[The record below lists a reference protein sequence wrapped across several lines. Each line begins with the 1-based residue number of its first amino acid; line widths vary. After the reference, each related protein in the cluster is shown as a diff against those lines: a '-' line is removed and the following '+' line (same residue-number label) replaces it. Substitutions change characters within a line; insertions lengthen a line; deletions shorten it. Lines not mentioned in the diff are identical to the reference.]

1 MILCLAFSY
10 QAPSNLCHICSLTS
24 YKGRQFNSN
33 SLSHTCCCISC
44 MALILAWN
52 KFPSLG
58 ELSCFFR
65 RLWPNGSIFWHQVCM
80 SARAATEKVPSSWVW
95 AEEWQYEN
103 KELCLTAWNFFFKPL
118 QLIQMF
124 KYRMTPKLMHWA
136 IADPALWHLFHCNHC
151 CFITSLHRIL
161 TSHNRK

>member
-1 MILCLAFSY
+1 MLEAFSNFSHSMILCLAFSY

-65 RLWPNGSIFWHQVCM
+65 RLWPNGSIFWRQVCM

-103 KELCLTAWNFFFKPL
+103 KELCLTAWNFFLNYCNWFKCLNIVWLP
-118 QLIQMF
+118 
-124 KYRMTPKLMHWA
+124 
-136 IADPALWHLFHCNHC
+136 N
-151 CFITSLHRIL
+151 
-161 TSHNRK
+161 